1 MSAIAKLYE
10 AVNAIAFEF
19 KTCIDRVY
27 DTEQYTV
34 PANSRSTGVL
44 NLEKMCS
51 AAKIAADYRLLQSD
65 TSYAQYGE
73 KDTYVNP
80 DAITGA
86 FVDELSKKYQN
97 RLVDDQKFK
106 IGILSKSNL
115 TAAEAEEMYR
125 KEYVNAMLDREIAA
139 NPAKNSVHCLNR
151 PTMDAY
157 FKLVKRYGTDL
168 LTVHYRRDM
177 YAATKPDDYPSHV
190 EYLQCAEARKKMA

>member
-27 DTEQYTV
+27 DTEQYTFS
-34 PANSRSTGVL
+34 ANSRSTGVL
-44 NLEKMCS
+44 SLEKMCS

-65 TSYAQYGE
+65 ISYAQYGE
-73 KDTYVNP
+73 KNTHVNP
-80 DAITGA
+80 VSITGA

-125 KEYVNAMLDREIAA
+125 VDYVNVMLDREIAA
-139 NPAKNSVHCLNR
+139 KPAKNSVHCLNR
-151 PTMDAY
+151 PTMEAY
-157 FKLVKRYGTDL
+157 FKIVKRYGTEL
-168 LTVHYRRDM
+168 YTVHYRSDM
-177 YAATKPDDYPSHV
+177 YAATKPGEYPRHT